1 MADWWSTLEINGWS
15 IAGIV
20 ITLVVSW
27 ILARLARK
35 GVRAAVSRVPNLD
48 DGVRLL
54 AERIAS
60 YAIWLVGIG
69 IALSFLGASVQPV
82 LAIALV
88 VAVVA
93 VFVLRGIADNFAAS
107 VVLQTRH
114 PVAVGDELEV
124 GDLVGVVTELNGR
137 SVIVRSYDGR
147 TVHVPNAKL
156 LSQAFSNNSEHGARR
171 SEIEVRVAVPSGGA
185 RADAS
190 GDPAAVGAADPRE
203 LIADAVHGVHG
214 VHHRENVQLRPITLG
229 AERAVYR
236 VRFWHH
242 PTNGVAVTG
251 AVVDA
256 VASALAAAGID
267 AVVTSQL
274 PQPPLTPPMGL

>member
-1 MADWWSTLEINGWS
+1 MADWWSTLDINGWS

-20 ITLVVSW
+20 ITLVVTW
-27 ILARLARK
+27 ILARLSRR
-35 GVRAAVSRVPNLD
+35 GVRAAFARVPNIEE
-48 DGVRLL
+48 GVRLL
-54 AERIAS
+54 AERIVG
-60 YAIWLVGIG
+60 YAIWLLGIG

-88 VAVVA
+88 VAVVL

-137 SVIVRSYDGR
+137 SVIVRSYDGKV
-147 TVHVPNAKL
+147 VHLPNAQL
-156 LSQAFSNNSEHGARR
+156 LGQPFANNSAHGARR
-171 SEIEVRVAVPSGGA
+171 SEIEVRLGA
-185 RADAS
+185 PGAS
-190 GDPAAVGAADPRE
+190 SLRE
-203 LIADAVHGVHG
+203 LIVEAVRVAHG
-214 VHHRENVQLRPITLG
+214 VHHRETIQLRPITLG
-229 AERAVYR
+229 PDRSVYR

-242 PTNGVAVTG
+242 PANGVAVTD

-256 VASALAAAGID
+256 VAAALADAGVV
-267 AVVTSQL
+267 AVVTSDL
-274 PQPPLTPPMGL
+274 PAPPLTAPMEL